1 MTAGSPLFRLL
12 TLLGLIGVF
21 CRAAAAADAPADF
34 EKVIRPLLQTYCLK
48 CHTGEK
54 AKGDVDLSAFGDVPA
69 LQEKP
74 KVWQDV
80 LDQLNERTMPPEGK
94 PQPAME
100 DRQRMIEFVQHTLTS
115 IDPTTAVKDPG
126 RVTIRRLN
134 RAEYNN
140 TIRDLFDVHTN
151 PADQFPADG
160 SGGGGFDNNAD
171 TLFIPPILMEQ
182 YFEAAT
188 QVLADAPEKTV
199 FVARPG
205 DSLSEREAA
214 AKIIEHF
221 AFRAFRRPV
230 TEEETA
236 KLLKLFE
243 HAQTRGDSF
252 EKSVKLALKAILV
265 SPQFLFRME
274 QDRATDEPYAITD
287 YELASRLSYFLWA
300 SMPDEELFKLAEE
313 KKLHDPAVL
322 EAQVRRMVKDEK
334 FRAFAE
340 NFGGQWLGFR
350 TLLTTAQPDRER
362 FPEYTA
368 ALRDNMFEEAVL
380 FVDSVFRD
388 DVPITTLVDAD
399 YTFVN
404 DRLARHYA
412 IKSRVGGHEGE
423 GMRRIKLED
432 ANRGGVLTLG
442 ATLVT
447 TSFPLRTSPVLRGR
461 WVLDEILGSP
471 PPPPPP
477 EAGTLPEDDRQ
488 TDGLSFRE
496 RLELHRSKPECASCH
511 ARMDPLGFGLENF
524 DPVGRWRTKQGEKPI
539 DAVGTLTTGETFSSP
554 AELKKILAQR
564 KDAFA
569 RALAERVLSYALG
582 RGVEHYDHA
591 TIVAITKAL
600 ANSGHKSQALLIEVA
615 KSYPFRYRRNVNPV
629 AAR

>member
-1 MTAGSPLFRLL
+1 MIRSRTFHLLL
-12 TLLGLIGVF
+12 TLSVLLGLCFPSVE
-21 CRAAAAADAPADF
+21 AADTPSDF
-34 EKVIRPLLQTYCLK
+34 QKDIQPLLTTYCLK

-54 AKGDVDLSAFGDVPA
+54 AKGDTDLAAFTDVPSI
-69 LQEKP
+69 QKNP
-74 KVWQDV
+74 KLWQTA
-80 LDQLNERTMPPEGK
+80 LDQLNERTMPPDKK
-94 PQPAME
+94 PQPTPE
-100 DRQRMIEFVQHTLTS
+100 ERQRIIDFIQHALTS
-115 IDPTTAVKDPG
+115 HDPTTTVKDPG

-140 TIRDLFDVHTN
+140 TIRDLFAVHTN

-188 QVLADAPEKTV
+188 QVLNDAPDKTL
-199 FVARPG
+199 FIAQPG
-205 DSLSEREAA
+205 DALPKRDA
-214 AKIIEHF
+214 AKKILEHF

-230 TEEETA
+230 KEEETA
-236 KLLKLFE
+236 KLLKLFD
-243 HAQTRGDSF
+243 HADARGDSF
-252 EKSVKLALKAILV
+252 EKSIKLALKAILV
-265 SPQFLFRME
+265 SPQFLFRVE
-274 QDRATDEPYAITD
+274 QDQPTSDPYPVSD
-287 YELASRLSYFLWA
+287 YELATRLSYFLWA
-300 SMPDEELFKLAEE
+300 SMPDDELFNLAKE

-322 EAQVRRMVKDEK
+322 ETQVRRMVKDEK

-362 FPEYTA
+362 FPQYTA

-380 FVDSVFRD
+380 FIDSVFRD
-388 DVPITTLVDAD
+388 DAPITTLIDAD

-404 DRLARHYA
+404 DRLARHYD

-423 GMRRIKLED
+423 GMRRIKLD
-432 ANRGGVLTLG
+432 NPNRGGVLTLG

-477 EAGTLPEDDRQ
+477 DAGTLPEDDKQ
-488 TDGLSFRE
+488 TDGLTFRQ

-524 DPVGRWRTKQGEKPI
+524 DPVGRWRTTQADKPI
-539 DAVGTLTTGETFSSP
+539 DAIGTLTTGETFKTP
-554 AELKKILAQR
+554 AELKKILATR

-569 RALAERVLSYALG
+569 RALTEKVLAYALG
-582 RGVEHYDHA
+582 RGVEHYDHP
-591 TIVAITKAL
+591 TLTDITKTL
-600 ANSGHKSQALLIEVA
+600 STSNLKSQTLLIEIA
-615 KSYPFRYRRNVNPV
+615 RSYPFRHRRN
-629 AAR
+629 

>member
-1 MTAGSPLFRLL
+1 MTLGRAFHHLL
-12 TLLGLIGVF
+12 TLSVLIGL
-21 CRAAAAADAPADF
+21 CSPSAQAADTPSDF
-34 EKVIRPLLQTYCLK
+34 QKDIQPLLQTYCFK

-54 AKGDVDLSAFGDVPA
+54 AKGDTNLAAFTDVHSIQKNPR
-69 LQEKP
+69 L
-74 KVWQDV
+74 WQTA
-80 LDQLNERTMPPEGK
+80 LDQLNERTMPPDKK
-94 PQPAME
+94 PQPTPE
-100 DRQRMIEFVQHTLTS
+100 ERQKIIDFIQHALTS
-115 IDPTTAVKDPG
+115 LDPTTTVKDPG

-140 TIRDLFDVHTN
+140 TIRDLFAVHTN

-188 QVLADAPEKTV
+188 QVLNDAPEKTL
-199 FVARPG
+199 FIAQPS
-205 DSLSEREAA
+205 DSLPKRDA
-214 AKIIEHF
+214 AKKILDHF

-230 TEEETA
+230 KEEEIA
-236 KLLKLFE
+236 KLLKLFD
-243 HAQTRGDSF
+243 HADARGDSF
-252 EKSVKLALKAILV
+252 EKTVKLALKAILV
-265 SPQFLFRME
+265 SPQFLFRVE
-274 QDRATDEPYAITD
+274 QDQPTSEPFPVND
-287 YELASRLSYFLWA
+287 YELATRLSYFLWA
-300 SMPDEELFKLAEE
+300 SMPDDELFNLAKER
-313 KKLHDPAVL
+313 KLHDPAVL
-322 EAQVRRMVKDEK
+322 ETQVRRMVKDEK

-362 FPEYTA
+362 FPQYTA

-380 FVDSVFRD
+380 FIDSVFRD
-388 DVPITTLVDAD
+388 DAPITTLIDAD

-404 DRLARHYA
+404 DRLARHYD

-423 GMRRIKLED
+423 GMRRIKLD
-432 ANRGGVLTLG
+432 NPNRGGVLTLG

-477 EAGTLPEDDRQ
+477 DAGTLPEDDKQ
-488 TDGLSFRE
+488 TDGLTFRQ

-524 DPVGRWRTKQGEKPI
+524 DPVGRWRTTQSDKPI
-539 DAVGTLTTGETFSSP
+539 DSVGTLTTGETFNSP
-554 AELKKILAQR
+554 AELKKILATR

-569 RALAERVLSYALG
+569 RALTERLLAYALG
-582 RGVEHYDHA
+582 RGVEHYDHP
-591 TIVAITKAL
+591 TLTQITKTL
-600 ANSGHKSQALLIEVA
+600 STDNLKSQTLLIEIA
-615 KSYPFRYRRNVNPV
+615 RSYPFRHRRN
-629 AAR
+629 